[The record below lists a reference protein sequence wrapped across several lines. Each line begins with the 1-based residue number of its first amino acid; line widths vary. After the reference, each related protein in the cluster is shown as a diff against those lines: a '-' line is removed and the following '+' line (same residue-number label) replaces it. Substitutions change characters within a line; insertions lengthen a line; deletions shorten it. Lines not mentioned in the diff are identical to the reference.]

1 LNKSSVSAAWLYA
14 AIVSMMF
21 MGIYALLVGL
31 SRTPG
36 LNTLFPSQDFFR
48 VALMTHVVLSLLIW
62 FLAFI
67 MFLAYR
73 VTGESSSST
82 LARIPAVGAYIGIAM
97 IVITPFTGPVTPILN
112 NYVPVLDHGLY
123 LTGVVVFLVS
133 AVAGWLLVAPALWRY
148 ARGGAPLQA
157 LVGGSLLSAG
167 VALIA
172 GVVCF
177 ALAWSML
184 GGYDQMDDPKT
195 YYESL
200 FWGGGHVLQFTNTF
214 AVMAVWALLARM
226 AGKGDKLIPTQVA
239 VAILATMIL
248 FVLVAPFAYFMNPA
262 DSHEARM
269 FFLELKRWGAGIGA
283 IAVGAAAVFAARVG
297 GADPVASRGLSLS
310 IFLYGLGGLIALT
323 LQGSDTRVPAH
334 YHGVIGAVTLA
345 FMTYALKVTTLAGWM
360 PVKEKW
366 QKRQVTF
373 YGLGQSLF
381 VTGLFIGGL
390 AGLPRKTFGAAQ
402 ELDSVLKKTG
412 MGVMGIG
419 TILAVSGGVMFIIFM
434 LRAFF
439 SKGKNDA

>member
-1 LNKSSVSAAWLYA
+1 MKKSSVSAAWLYA

-21 MGIYALLVGL
+21 MGIYAFLVAIA
-31 SRTPG
+31 RAPG

-73 VTGESSSST
+73 VTPESPSS
-82 LARIPAVGAYIGIAM
+82 AIGKIPAVGAYVGIAM

-123 LTGVVVFLVS
+123 LAGVVVFLAS
-133 AVAGWLLVAPALWRY
+133 AVAGWLIVAPALWRY

-177 ALAWSML
+177 AMAWSLL
-184 GGYDQMDDPKT
+184 GAYDQVEDPKT

-214 AVMAVWALLARM
+214 AVMAVWALLASM
-226 AGKGDKLIPTQVA
+226 AGKGDKLIPFRV
-239 VAILATMIL
+239 VWAILAVMIA
-248 FVLVAPFAYFMNPA
+248 FVLVAPFAYFTNPA
-262 DSHEARM
+262 DSHEARI

-283 IAVGAAAVFAARVG
+283 IAVGAAAVFATRTG
-297 GADPVASRGLSLS
+297 GADPVASRGLGLS
-310 IFLYGLGGLIALT
+310 IFLFGLGGAISLT

-334 YHGVIGAVTLA
+334 YHGVIGAVTLG
-345 FMTYALKVTTLAGWM
+345 FMTYALKATTLAGWLT
-360 PVKEKW
+360 VKEKW
-366 QKRQVTF
+366 QKAQVTL

-381 VTGLFIGGL
+381 VAGLFIGGL

-419 TILAVSGGVMFIIFM
+419 GLLAVSGGVMFIIFM

-439 SKGKNDA
+439 SKGEDEV